1 MDRPAWKTYAKRMIK
16 AVVAMVVLFAVGRH
30 VAKTWAEFQA
40 RGESIQVRSGWLI
53 AAGLLYLLGLA
64 ACGLFFANVMN
75 ASNSPV
81 SNLASVRAYLIS
93 HLGKYVPGKAL
104 VVVMRV
110 GLVVPY
116 GARPATAA
124 IATFYE
130 TLVMMGA
137 GAIVAVIGFALGSRP
152 IQQLPLILSA
162 GLALAFL
169 AVVEPLIFPR
179 ISKLLATPFPSVG
192 ADAQPRIDR
201 PLLGK
206 GLLLNAISWLF
217 LGLSQVAVIRALST
231 AGLTIEL
238 LALVTASVALATV
251 AGFVVAVLPGGLG
264 VREWVLMTTLAPAV
278 GEDLAVL
285 SALALRLTWVAAEVA
300 AALILGPL
308 RPGIPEPAT
317 LASSPFVGVTEP

>member
-1 MDRPAWKTYAKRMIK
+1 MSSSGWTATLKPRVESHSRAIESTPSPYGSLPLENTSRMDRPAWKTYAKRMIK

-116 GARPATAA
+116 GARPAPA
-124 IATFYE
+124 
-130 TLVMMGA
+130 
-137 GAIVAVIGFALGSRP
+137 P
-152 IQQLPLILSA
+152 II
-162 GLALAFL
+162 
-169 AVVEPLIFPR
+169 
-179 ISKLLATPFPSVG
+179 TSV
-192 ADAQPRIDR
+192 
-201 PLLGK
+201 
-206 GLLLNAISWLF
+206 S
-217 LGLSQVAVIRALST
+217 
-231 AGLTIEL
+231 
-238 LALVTASVALATV
+238 
-251 AGFVVAVLPGGLG
+251 
-264 VREWVLMTTLAPAV
+264 
-278 GEDLAVL
+278 
-285 SALALRLTWVAAEVA
+285 
-300 AALILGPL
+300 
-308 RPGIPEPAT
+308 
-317 LASSPFVGVTEP
+317 